1 MEFAV
6 LAEQIVGRRHPGD
19 RRCRVVGVDG
29 WSGAGK
35 TGFARRLAAELSAP
49 CISTDDLVP
58 GWDGLRA
65 SLDLVA
71 GGILAPVARG
81 EPGRWQR
88 FDWVAQR
95 PAEWVEVPPGDVLV
109 VEGCCTGVPPI
120 AGYLSYL
127 IWLEA
132 PDAERLRRL
141 RAREDWEAYA
151 PFFDRW
157 RAQEVAL
164 QSGAGTPARADLVVD
179 NSEVRPA
186 DSWGD
191 RLVVDDRPPVRSGA
205 G

>member
-6 LAEQIVGRRHPGD
+6 LAERIVERRRPGD
-19 RRCRVVGVDG
+19 RCLVIGVDG

-35 TGFARRLAAELSAP
+35 TGFARRLASQLSAA
-49 CISTDDLVP
+49 CISTDELVP

-71 GGILAPVARG
+71 GGILAPATRG
-81 EPGRWQR
+81 EPGRWRR

-95 PAEWVEVPPGDVLV
+95 PAEWVEVPTAEVLV
-109 VEGCCTGVPPI
+109 VEGCCAGVPPI
-120 AGYLSYL
+120 VGYLSYL

-132 PDAERLRRL
+132 PDAERRRRL
-141 RAREDWEAYA
+141 QAREDWEAYS

-179 NSEVRPA
+179 NSEVRHA
-186 DSWGD
+186 DPWGD
-191 RLVVDDRPPVRSGA
+191 RLVVDDRPPARTGVD
-205 G
+205 